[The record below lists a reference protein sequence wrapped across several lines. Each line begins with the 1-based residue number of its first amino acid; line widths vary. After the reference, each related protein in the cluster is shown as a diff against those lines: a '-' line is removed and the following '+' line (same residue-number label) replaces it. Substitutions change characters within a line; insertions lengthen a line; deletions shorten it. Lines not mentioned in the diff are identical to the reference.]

1 VPGEIETERG
11 GAAGARAAHPNKALP
26 PVGRRGWP
34 EEVAALVALLCGPDS
49 GYLTGQTYHA
59 NGGLYLP

>member
-1 VPGEIETERG
+1 M
-11 GAAGARAAHPNKALP
+11 
-26 PVGRRGWP
+26 
-34 EEVAALVALLCGPDS
+34 LCGPDS